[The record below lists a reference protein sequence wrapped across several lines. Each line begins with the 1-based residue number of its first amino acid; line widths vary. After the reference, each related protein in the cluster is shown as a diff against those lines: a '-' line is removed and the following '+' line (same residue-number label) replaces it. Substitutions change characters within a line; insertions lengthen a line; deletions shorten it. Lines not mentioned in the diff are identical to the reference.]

1 MREPKK
7 HFESDKSLTIDLLL
21 FLGDACSVHNAD
33 VRCLGE
39 GTKLG
44 RRPDNWKISGARHTT
59 SSAKVVRRNGE
70 HNIDWHH
77 GMYYFPHS

>member
-44 RRPDNWKISGARHTT
+44 RRPDN
-59 SSAKVVRRNGE
+59 
-70 HNIDWHH
+70 
-77 GMYYFPHS
+77 